1 MEELTR
7 LVAELDAD
15 ERFALMQLCS
25 TAYLASGR
33 LSDDACARLARAGLA
48 WKHQDGFWAATDKG
62 RSLFRRLDSESSR
75 GRRRVEGSGR
85 WLQP

>member
-7 LVAELDAD
+7 LVAGLDAD

-33 LSDDACARLARAGLA
+33 LSEDACARLVRAGCA
-48 WKHQDGFWAATDKG
+48 WKDQDGFWAATDKG
-62 RSLFRRLDSESSR
+62 RSLFRRLDTES
-75 GRRRVEGSGR
+75 GVRRRAEGSGR
-85 WLQP
+85 WSQP